1 MVMTRRL
8 PVCLARAR
16 IFGFSLSIFRRYGNV
31 WNDTATSHLPSV
43 KPHRL
48 IQRISCNDPC
58 KVNFR
63 WTPQDTL
70 FITSMNQYNVGEP
83 ERRNAESN
91 FPTTIITGKID
102 DSTYSVTEN
111 DYINSVLLDLLPPLP
126 KEKSSRPKRKRQP
139 LDASSSSFDIT
150 RVLPHAGETEWDP
163 ASGLYH
169 TGKWP
174 VEEERYANRLV
185 LEFEA
190 GVLEDCKDGVT
201 LRSYLAKTLR
211 CAPMRVSKKFAG
223 KCIGSK
229 AFCRRE
235 GDRKSFLEKITAGEL
250 SIASLQKRLTQKS
263 STVERKTSKQ
273 IRQRSP
279 SDLTD
284 DDYDSRSSIST
295 NDQSELSASSSDG
308 GDCDSDSQGKKQATS
323 KRKYKTGKKKEST
336 LTDSP
341 HGIAVVVSEDAS
353 ENMFCGPLSTEIDPP
368 AYEYGLSGFYL
379 SNAADPIEPEF
390 ERTPHIID
398 VGYDE
403 WRNAL
408 SYFKEN
414 DSACDGLFRSQSN
427 ISLML

>member
-1 MVMTRRL
+1 MNHNNEDGEIRTHYLDPAV
-8 PVCLARAR
+8 
-16 IFGFSLSIFRRYGNV
+16 NV
-31 WNDTATSHLPSV
+31 AD
-43 KPHRL
+43 
-48 IQRISCNDPC
+48 
-58 KVNFR
+58 
-63 WTPQDTL
+63 
-70 FITSMNQYNVGEP
+70 
-83 ERRNAESN
+83 
-91 FPTTIITGKID
+91 KID
-102 DSTYSVTEN
+102 DLNYLTTEN
-111 DYINSVLLDLLPPLP
+111 DYINSVVLDLLPPLA

-139 LDASSSSFDIT
+139 LDASSSSFDIS

-174 VEEERYANRLV
+174 IEEERFANRLV

-263 STVERKTSKQ
+263 SASDRRSNKRA
-273 IRQRSP
+273 RQRST

-284 DDYDSRSSIST
+284 DDYDSRDSICTSDLNECST
-295 NDQSELSASSSDG
+295 SSSDG
-308 GDCDSDSQGKKQATS
+308 GDCDSDSNQMKKHGGA
-323 KRKYKTGKKKEST
+323 KRKYKTGKKKEQTTVYNSSNNHSVFADPT
-336 LTDSP
+336 
-341 HGIAVVVSEDAS
+341 ED
-353 ENMFCGPLSTEIDPP
+353 MLCGPLLSEADQP
-368 AYEYGLSGFYL
+368 AYEYGSSGFYL
-379 SNAADPIEPEF
+379 PGPSDSLDDDHQ
-390 ERTPHIID
+390 RTPHIID

-403 WRNAL
+403 WREAL
-408 SYFKEN
+408 SYFKET
-414 DSACDGLFRSQSN
+414 DSVSEGLFRSQSN
-427 ISLML
+427 MSLML

>member
-1 MVMTRRL
+1 
-8 PVCLARAR
+8 
-16 IFGFSLSIFRRYGNV
+16 
-31 WNDTATSHLPSV
+31 
-43 KPHRL
+43 
-48 IQRISCNDPC
+48 
-58 KVNFR
+58 
-63 WTPQDTL
+63 
-70 FITSMNQYNVGEP
+70 MNQYSGGEP

-102 DSTYSVTEN
+102 DLTYSVTEN

-250 SIASLQKRLTQKS
+250 NIASLQKRLTQKS
-263 STVERKTSKQ
+263 STIERKASKQ

-279 SDLTD
+279 SDITD
-284 DDYDSRSSIST
+284 DDYDSRSSICT

-308 GDCDSDSQGKKQATS
+308 GDCDSDSQGKKLANA
-323 KRKYKTGKKKEST
+323 KRKYKTGKNKDLSS
-336 LTDSP
+336 TDSLRV
-341 HGIAVVVSEDAS
+341 ITAVVSEDAD
-353 ENMFCGPLSTEIDPP
+353 EDMLCGPFTTEDDQHV
-368 AYEYGLSGFYL
+368 YEYGSSGFYL
-379 SNAADPIEPEF
+379 SNAADPIEPEV

-408 SYFKEN
+408 TYFQES
-414 DSACDGLFRSQSN
+414 DCVSAGLFRSQSN
-427 ISLML
+427 ISLMLC